1 MRARTLCRRLLRR
14 RAPHSRSSPPL
25 LRTNSAAPQSAS
37 PPSPSSSS
45 RTRAPSR
52 ATRTASTLS
61 SATPPSGHP
70 CTRVSARPRHRRCHT
85 LAADSNGERQY
96 APIGGA
102 ATTTHD
108 SSSSVHARPRAAH
121 AARVLLYG
129 PLGLV
134 LTVRALTAPT
144 APPLVTRTNAS
155 RRGRRY
161 GTGPRIE
168 IRNGSRAATARFV
181 RVRVVRA
188 SSRSRCKIR
197 RHPTGLPHAIC
208 VPATLCHHT
217 EATQRQDSTTFRTR
231 GDPSYQRCRSPP
243 PGSHYL
249 TILRPRHHHR

>member
-1 MRARTLCRRLLRR
+1 MCIAICGRR
-14 RAPHSRSSPPL
+14 RQ
-25 LRTNSAAPQSAS
+25 T
-37 PPSPSSSS
+37 
-45 RTRAPSR
+45 
-52 ATRTASTLS
+52 
-61 SATPPSGHP
+61 TPPSGHP
-70 CTRVSARPRHRRCHT
+70 CPRVSARPRHRRCHK
-85 LAADSNGERQY
+85 LAADSDGERQY

-168 IRNGSRAATARFV
+168 IRNGSRAATTRFV